1 MCPPPIFVMQ
11 SVPRA
16 KSRIREIFKKSVRV
30 VKRWSN
36 QGTRDGNDS
45 KVWQRRER

>member
-30 VKRWSN
+30 VKRLTLVKP
-36 QGTRDGNDS
+36 GHT
-45 KVWQRRER
+45 